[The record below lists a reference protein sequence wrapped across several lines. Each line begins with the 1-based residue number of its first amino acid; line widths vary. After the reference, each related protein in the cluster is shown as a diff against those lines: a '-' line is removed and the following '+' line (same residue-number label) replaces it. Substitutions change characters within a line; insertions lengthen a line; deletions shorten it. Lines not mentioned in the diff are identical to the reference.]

1 MPWMDVKLWGTLAA
15 VMLLVQ
21 AGCWLLARGLGR
33 RLERRVVLCAWLLP
47 VAVLAPWLAGRE
59 LLVPCDS
66 LGATVP
72 GAPPIASFHQH
83 DILNDLLYQL
93 LPWEMEVRHALAGGR
108 LPFWSDRLEGGSSPW
123 ANPQAGTLSPLQV
136 AARGVPI
143 QHLLLA
149 LLLVKLLVA
158 FEGTWLL
165 ARAAGRGR
173 AASLLAAA
181 GFTLGGGLFAWAL
194 FPITAT
200 VVWVPW
206 LAAGVIR
213 LFRRP
218 GPRVI
223 VTTAAITAAL
233 LLSGH
238 PETAAFGGL
247 FAAVCGLGLRRR
259 AIPFGRAFG
268 AAALAALLGFG
279 LAAPHLLP
287 FLAVVPDSQR
297 AGETLTQSLTGSARL
312 LYPPSWFDPGFAAFV
327 LAPLGPHAF
336 GRPYQGPFTGPF
348 NWADSEA
355 GYTGLVALL
364 GSLVALLAVRD
375 RRAWPFLGF
384 AAASL
389 LLAARFL
396 PIARLL
402 WLVPAFRVPAYARFL
417 MPGSLA
423 LAIAGAFG
431 IDFLLSRRRLP
442 ASAWVALALAAASSL
457 AVAADRWTL
466 MLWALLAAA
475 FVAAWRLPRRW
486 GGLALAAVLLI
497 DLVPWSHGFLP
508 SGHPSLFYPRTA
520 FTDRVTREAG
530 DPAVWRGTGADWLVY
545 PNLLPAYGA
554 AELRPHNPLAPARYV
569 LVLKAAFG
577 FNPTMAAYF
586 SPLRNLDHPLLDFLG
601 ARVVVGSIIVPPSPT
616 LKRID
621 DGSFPPFT
629 ILRNPEALPRWFF
642 PRAVD
647 TIASR
652 DAERWVAGMTD
663 ARRVAIFR
671 EEAGAWRPAAAPAG
685 DSRPP
690 RPVLTVPGHI
700 VLDVPAGR
708 ERLLATSIVWS
719 RGWSARAGGRPA
731 PVLKVDG
738 AFVGVRLPAG
748 PTRLELRFLPPGLL
762 AGCLAFALS
771 ALTLLGLGWRG
782 WSACLPGGRLTG
794 RSGRGRRGAGPGS
807 GDRGRR
813 RSPPGS

>member
-1 MPWMDVKLWGTLAA
+1 MPSIDLKLWGTLAV

-21 AGCWLLARGLGR
+21 AVCWLLARGLGS

-47 VAVLAPWLAGRE
+47 LGVLAPWLAGNE
-59 LLVPCDS
+59 LLVPSD
-66 LGATVP
+66 LVGATVP
-72 GAPPIASFHQH
+72 GAPTIAGFHRH
-83 DILNDLLYQL
+83 DLLNDTLHQL
-93 LPWEMEVRHALAGGR
+93 LPWELEIRHALAARR
-108 LPFWSDRLEGGSSPW
+108 LPFWSDTLEGGSSPW
-123 ANPQAGTLSPLQV
+123 ANPQAGALSPLQA
-136 AARGVPI
+136 AARVVPI

-149 LLLVKLLVA
+149 LLVLKLLVA
-158 FEGTWLL
+158 FQGTWLL
-165 ARAAGRGR
+165 ARVTGRSR
-173 AASLLAAA
+173 ASSLLAAA

-223 VTTAAITAAL
+223 VTTAAVTGAL

-247 FAAVCGLGLRRR
+247 FAAVCGLALRRR
-259 AIPFGRAFG
+259 AVPFVHGFA
-268 AAALAALLGFG
+268 AAALAAVLGFG

-297 AGETLTQSLTGSARL
+297 AGETLTQTLTGSASL
-312 LYPPSWFDPGFAAFV
+312 LYPPSWFDRGFAAFV

-389 LLAARFL
+389 LLASRFL
-396 PIARLL
+396 PLARLL
-402 WLVPAFRVPAYARFL
+402 WLVPSFRVPAYARFL
-417 MPGSLA
+417 VPGSLA
-423 LAIAGAFG
+423 LCIAGAFG

-442 ASAWVALALAAASSL
+442 ASTWVALGLAASLSL
-457 AVAADRWTL
+457 AVAADPWTL

-486 GGLALAAVLLI
+486 GAVALAAILLI
-497 DLVPWSHGFLP
+497 DLVPWSRSFLP
-508 SGHPSLFYPRTA
+508 SGHVRLFYPRTP
-520 FTDRVTREAG
+520 FTEQLTREAG
-530 DPAVWRGTGADWLVY
+530 DPAVWRATGAEFLVY
-545 PNLLPAYGA
+545 PNLLPVYGL
-554 AELRPHNPLAPARYV
+554 AEVRPHNPLAPARYIRV
-569 LVLKAAFG
+569 LNAAFG
-577 FNPTMAAYF
+577 FNPTMGLYF
-586 SPLRNLDHPLLDFLG
+586 APLRNLDHPLLDFLG
-601 ARVVVGSIIVPPSPT
+601 ARAVVGSIIVPHSPT
-616 LKRID
+616 LQRID
-621 DGSFPPFT
+621 GGGFPPYT
-629 ILRNPEALPRWFF
+629 LLRNPEALPRWFF

-647 TIASR
+647 AIASR
-652 DAERWVAGMTD
+652 DAEHWIAGMTD
-663 ARRVAIFR
+663 AHRVAIFR
-671 EEAGAWRPAAAPAG
+671 EEAGAWRPAAGESP
-685 DSRPP
+685 PP
-690 RPVLTVPGHI
+690 RAVLTVPGHI
-700 VLDVPAGR
+700 VLDVPAGG

-719 RGWSARAGGRPA
+719 RGWSARAGGRAA

-738 AFVGVRLPAG
+738 AFLGVRLPAG
-748 PTRLELRFLPPGLL
+748 PSRLELRFLPPGLL
-762 AGCLAFALS
+762 AGCAACALS
-771 ALTLLGLGWRG
+771 GLTLLGLGWRG
-782 WSACLPGGRLTG
+782 WIAGRPSGSSTG
-794 RSGRGRRGAGPGS
+794 RTGRGRRAGGRGS